1 MKKLL
6 LMMMALLSFG
16 MIKAQIM
23 DVQQKGMFIYVY
35 GEGNKVI
42 SQHQVQ
48 STDILLGMGSSFFI
62 VKKGMFF
69 RTYDHNSKEIG
80 YLQVAT
86 TDKFKNASGNTFN
99 VTKGQFVYTYD
110 KNCKLISSRQE

>member
-48 STDILLGMGSSFFI
+48 STDILQ
-62 VKKGMFF
+62 GMFF

-99 VTKGQFVYTYD
+99 VKKGQFVYTYD

>member
-1 MKKLL
+1 M
-6 LMMMALLSFG
+6 S
-16 MIKAQIM
+16 
-23 DVQQKGMFIYVY
+23 
-35 GEGNKVI
+35 
-42 SQHQVQ
+42 
-48 STDILLGMGSSFFI
+48 SSFFI
-62 VKKGMFF
+62 IKKGMFF

-99 VTKGQFVYTYD
+99 VKKGQFIYTYD